1 MTTNTLSATE
11 QAAKSIPL
19 PAGFRAAGVACGIK
33 SDSAKLDLALF
44 AADRPSTAVGVFTTN
59 LVCGAPVKIS
69 RSRVPRGTARAV
81 IINSGNA
88 NACTGERGDDDARW
102 MTAEV
107 ARQLG
112 CAAEDVLV
120 CSTGVIGRFLPREKL
135 AAGIPNVAGRLAS
148 SAEGFRTAAT
158 AIMTTDTFP
167 KLATACRQVGG
178 AEVRVSGVA
187 KGAAMI
193 APNMAT
199 MLAVL
204 MTDAPLDPRQ
214 ADPMLRHAVER
225 SFNSISVDGHMST
238 SDTVLLLASGDRQS
252 APLGER
258 DLAVLQE
265 MVDDVAAELA
275 QAIIRDAEGADHFVT
290 LDVRGTKTR
299 EDAVR
304 IARAIADSP
313 LVKTAI
319 AGGDPNWGR
328 IISAA
333 GYAGVPFREEDLSL
347 KVNGVPL
354 YRAGA
359 PTDFDAKSL
368 SQSLRAN
375 RDVLIELDL
384 TLGREVV
391 RFWTSD
397 LTAEYVR
404 LNADYT
410 T

>member
-1 MTTNTLSATE
+1 
-11 QAAKSIPL
+11 
-19 PAGFRAAGVACGIK
+19 
-33 SDSAKLDLALF
+33 
-44 AADRPSTAVGVFTTN
+44 
-59 LVCGAPVKIS
+59 
-69 RSRVPRGTARAV
+69 
-81 IINSGNA
+81 
-88 NACTGERGDDDARW
+88 
-102 MTAEV
+102 
-107 ARQLG
+107 
-112 CAAEDVLV
+112 
-120 CSTGVIGRFLPREKL
+120 
-135 AAGIPNVAGRLAS
+135 
-148 SAEGFRTAAT
+148 
-158 AIMTTDTFP
+158 MTTDTFP
-167 KLATACRQVGG
+167 KLATACRRVGG

>member
-33 SDSAKLDLALF
+33 SDSSKLDLALF

-167 KLATACRQVGG
+167 KLATACRHVGD

-333 GYAGVPFREEDLSL
+333 GYAGVPFREENLSL

-384 TLGREVV
+384 TLGREAV

>member
-1 MTTNTLSATE
+1 LTSKSIDAAT
-11 QAAKSIPL
+11 SIPL
-19 PAGFRAAGVACGIK
+19 PTGFLAAGVGCGIK
-33 SDSAKLDLALF
+33 SDPSKLDLALLV
-44 AADRPSTAVGVFTTN
+44 ADRPSTAVGVFTTN
-59 LVCGAPVKIS
+59 LVCGAPVKVS
-69 RSRVPRGTARAV
+69 RSRVPRETARAV
-81 IINSGNA
+81 VINSGNA
-88 NACTGERGDDDARW
+88 NACTGARGDEDARW

-107 ARQLG
+107 ASRLD
-112 CAAEDVLV
+112 CSSDDVLV

-135 AAGIPNVAGRLAS
+135 ANGIPLAASRLAA
-148 SAEGFRTAAT
+148 SAASFRDAAT
-158 AIMTTDTFP
+158 AMMTTDTFP
-167 KLATACRQVGG
+167 KLATRSARAGG
-178 AEVRVSGVA
+178 IELRVSGVA

-204 MTDAPLDPRQ
+204 MTDARLDPRQ
-214 ADPMLRHAVER
+214 ADSILRHAVER

-238 SDTVLLLASGDRQS
+238 SDTVLLLAANAQRST
-252 APLGER
+252 PLAAG
-258 DLAVLQE
+258 DLATVQQ
-265 MVDDVAAELA
+265 MVDEVAAELA
-275 QAIIRDAEGADHFVT
+275 QAIIRDAEGADHFIT
-290 LDVRGTKTR
+290 LDVRGTRTR
-299 EDAVR
+299 EDAMR
-304 IARAIADSP
+304 IARSIADSP

-328 IISAA
+328 IVSAA
-333 GYAGVPFREEDLSL
+333 GYAGVPFQEGDLSL
-347 KVNGVPL
+347 KVNGILL
-354 YRAGA
+354 YKSGA

-368 SQSLRAN
+368 SQGLRAN

-384 TLGREVV
+384 ILGSASA

>member
-1 MTTNTLSATE
+1 LTTNTLSATE

-33 SDSAKLDLALF
+33 SDSSKLDLALF

-384 TLGREVV
+384 TLGREAV

>member
-1 MTTNTLSATE
+1 LETLV
-11 QAAKSIPL
+11 PL
-19 PAGFRAAGVACGIK
+19 PAGFRAAGVACGLK
-33 SDSAKLDLALF
+33 SDPSKLDLALF
-44 AADRPSTAVGVFTTN
+44 ATDKPSTAAGVFTTN
-59 LVCGAPVKIS
+59 LVCGAPVKVS
-69 RSRVPRGTARAV
+69 RSRLPRATARAV
-81 IINSGNA
+81 IVNSGNA
-88 NACTGERGDDDARW
+88 NACTGARGDEDAHW
-102 MTAEV
+102 MTSEV
-107 ARQLG
+107 AQRLD
-112 CAAEDVLV
+112 CSAEDVLV

-135 AAGIPNVAGRLAS
+135 AAGIPQVARRLAPS
-148 SAEGFRTAAT
+148 PESFQDAAT
-158 AIMTTDTFP
+158 AMMTTDTFP
-167 KLATACRQVGG
+167 KLSTRSRRVGS
-178 AEVRVSGVA
+178 ADVRVSGVA

-204 MTDAPLDPRQ
+204 MTDAALDHRQ
-214 ADPMLRHAVER
+214 ADSILRHAVER

-238 SDTVLLLASGDRQS
+238 SDTVLLLASNTRDASQLGDS
-252 APLGER
+252 GPIAI
-258 DLAVLQE
+258 QE
-265 MVDDVAAELA
+265 MVDEVAAELA
-275 QAIIRDAEGADHFVT
+275 QAIIRDAEGAGHFIT
-290 LDVRGTKTR
+290 LDVRGARTR
-299 EDAVR
+299 EDAMR

-333 GYAGVPFREEDLSL
+333 GYAGVAFREEDLTL
-347 KVNGVPL
+347 KVNGVTL
-354 YRAGA
+354 YKSGV

-368 SQSLRAN
+368 SQGLRAN
-375 RDVLIELDL
+375 RDVSIDLEL
-384 TLGREVV
+384 TLGDSAV

>member
-1 MTTNTLSATE
+1 
-11 QAAKSIPL
+11 
-19 PAGFRAAGVACGIK
+19 
-33 SDSAKLDLALF
+33 
-44 AADRPSTAVGVFTTN
+44 VFTTN

-333 GYAGVPFREEDLSL
+333 GYAGVPFREENLSL

-384 TLGREVV
+384 TLGREAV

>member
-1 MTTNTLSATE
+1 LKTLV
-11 QAAKSIPL
+11 PL
-19 PAGFRAAGVACGIK
+19 PAGFRAAGVACGLK
-33 SDSAKLDLALF
+33 SDPSKLDLALF
-44 AADRPSTAVGVFTTN
+44 AADRPSTAAGVFTTN
-59 LVCGAPVKIS
+59 LVCGAPVKVS
-69 RSRVPRGTARAV
+69 RSRVPRSTARGV

-88 NACTGERGDDDARW
+88 NACTGTRGDDDARW

-107 ARQLG
+107 ARCLD
-112 CAAEDVLV
+112 CSPEDVLV

-135 AAGIPNVAGRLAS
+135 ACGIAAVAGRLAAS
-148 SAEGFRTAAT
+148 PESLVDAAI

-167 KLATACRQVGG
+167 KVDTRTRRVGT

-199 MLAVL
+199 MLSVIL
-204 MTDAPLDPRQ
+204 TDAALDPQQ
-214 ADPMLRHAVER
+214 ADRLLRHAVER

-238 SDTVLLLASGDRQS
+238 SDTVLLLASNVHAVSPAG
-252 APLGER
+252 LGAVQ
-258 DLAVLQE
+258 DLLDE
-265 MVDDVAAELA
+265 IAASLA
-275 QAIIRDAEGADHFVT
+275 QAIIRDAEGASHFIT
-290 LDVRGTKTR
+290 LEVRGARAR
-299 EDAVR
+299 EDAMR
-304 IARAIADSP
+304 IARAIANSP

-333 GYAGVPFREEDLSL
+333 GYAGVTFREEDLSL

-354 YRAGA
+354 YQSGA

-368 SQSLRAN
+368 SQGLKAN
-375 RDVLIELDL
+375 RDVLIELNL
-384 TLGREVV
+384 TLGRESVC
-391 RFWTSD
+391 FWTSD

>member
-1 MTTNTLSATE
+1 LTTNTLSATE

-33 SDSAKLDLALF
+33 SDAAKLDLALF
-44 AADRPSTAVGVFTTN
+44 AADRPSTAGGVFTTN
-59 LVCGAPVKIS
+59 LVCGAPVKVS

-102 MTAEV
+102 MAAEV

-148 SAEGFRTAAT
+148 TAEGFRTAAT

-199 MLAVL
+199 MLSVI
-204 MTDAPLDPRQ
+204 MTDAALDPRQ

-333 GYAGVPFREEDLSL
+333 GYAGVPFREENLSL

-384 TLGREVV
+384 TLGREAV

>member
-1 MTTNTLSATE
+1 MKTSV
-11 QAAKSIPL
+11 PL
-19 PAGFRAAGVACGIK
+19 PAGFRAAGVACGLK
-33 SDSAKLDLALF
+33 SEPSKLDLALF

-59 LVCGAPVKIS
+59 MVCGAPVKVS

-88 NACTGERGDDDARW
+88 NACTGERGDEDARW

-107 ARQLG
+107 AHRLD
-112 CAAEDVLV
+112 CSSEDVLV

-135 AAGIPNVAGRLAS
+135 AAGIPAVAGRLSS
-148 SAEGFRTAAT
+148 SAESLRDAAT
-158 AIMTTDTFP
+158 AMMTTDTFA
-167 KLATACRQVGG
+167 KLATRVRRVEA
-178 AEVRVSGVA
+178 ADVRVSGVA

-199 MLAVL
+199 MLSVI
-204 MTDAPLDPRQ
+204 MTDAALDPRQ
-214 ADPMLRHAVER
+214 ADALLRHAVDR

-238 SDTVLLLASGDRQS
+238 SDTVLLLASGAQQS
-252 APLGER
+252 ASLGDR
-258 DLAVLQE
+258 DLGALQE
-265 MVDDVAAELA
+265 MIDDVAAELA
-275 QAIIRDAEGADHFVT
+275 QAIIRDAEGADHFIT

-333 GYAGVPFREEDLSL
+333 GYAGVSFREEDLSL

-368 SQSLRAN
+368 SQGLKAN
-375 RDVLIELDL
+375 RDVQIELEL
-384 TLGREVV
+384 TLGREAV